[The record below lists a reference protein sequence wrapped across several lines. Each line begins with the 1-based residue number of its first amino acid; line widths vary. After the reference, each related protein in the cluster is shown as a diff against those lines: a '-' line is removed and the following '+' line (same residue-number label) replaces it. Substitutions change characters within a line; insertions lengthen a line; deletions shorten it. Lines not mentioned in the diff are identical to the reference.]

1 MLQAA
6 GVAALPTLNTLDL
19 PADPHLRARGVYPAG
34 GHPHLPEAGFA
45 RGAWNLKGTPPA
57 VVARAPFAA
66 EHNRAVFIGLLGK
79 SAQEYHRL
87 TAGGAVVEAADL
99 SWDMGFLGSKE

>member
-1 MLQAA
+1 MP
-6 GVAALPTLNTLDL
+6 G
-19 PADPHLRARGVYPAG
+19 DPHLQARGVYPAG

-45 RGAWNLKGTPPA
+45 RGAWNLKRTPPSVA
-57 VVARAPFAA
+57 ARAPFAA
-66 EHNRAVFIGLLGK
+66 EHNRAVFTGLLGK

-99 SWDMGFLGSKE
+99 SWDMRFLGSKE